1 MDNYIEELINVAK
14 LPFNE
19 IVNDSKLLLISN
31 KAFYLSNYKKLLD
44 YSTSKI
50 AVKTKKSTITIIGE
64 NLEIQQINKGEIII
78 KGSVYSINFGDIIN
92 EGKK

>member
-50 AVKTKKSTITIIGE
+50 AVKIKKGTITIIGE